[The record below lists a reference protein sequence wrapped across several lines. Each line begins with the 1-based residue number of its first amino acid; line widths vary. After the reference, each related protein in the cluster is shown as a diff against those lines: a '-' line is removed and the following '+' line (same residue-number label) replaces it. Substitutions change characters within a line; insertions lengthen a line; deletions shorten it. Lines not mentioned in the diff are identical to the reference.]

1 MNTVTIRDLPQMKEL
16 DKQTMADTSGGY
28 LWFVPRIRLLPYVA
42 PRNNVN
48 FGSNNSLAG
57 INVGVNE
64 GSISGNTFN
73 F

>member
-28 LWFVPRIRLLPYVA
+28 LWYVPRIRLLPRIV
-42 PRNNVN
+42 RQNNVN
-48 FGSNNSLAG
+48 FGTGNNLAG